1 MVGKRKLAMLLC
13 TVLVG
18 ATLSGCGGTKTATSE
33 NGSNE
38 KVASTNIKN
47 IGIVQFVQH
56 DALDSSN
63 KGFVD
68 VLKEKGYEDGKNIKI
83 EQQNAQGDM
92 TNAQTIAKQFTDSKK
107 DLIFAIAT
115 PVAQAVYNATKDI
128 PTVFTAVTDPIEA
141 EIAKDWKSSGTNL
154 TGTSDKV
161 PVEKQI
167 ELLKQLL
174 PNAKTIGVI
183 YNTSEVNSEIQVNEL
198 KAAAEKTGLAVKEV
212 GVTNVNEINQNLASA
227 LGEMDVLYTPT
238 DNTVA
243 SAYALVGKLCLDK
256 NLPIIGAEE
265 AVVTKG
271 GLASIGIDYYKL
283 GQEAGLKAVE
293 ILEGKKPSDIEITT
307 LSEMSF
313 TINTDV
319 AKKLNIT
326 IPTEIEASAKK
337 VTGGVE

>member
-33 NGSNE
+33 SGSDAN
-38 KVASTNIKN
+38 VASSDIKN
-47 IGIVQFVQH
+47 IGIIQLVQH
-56 DALDSSN
+56 DALDSTN

-68 VLKEKGYEDGKNIKI
+68 ALKEKGYEDGRNIKI

-92 TNAQTIAKQFTDSKK
+92 TNAQTIAKQFTDAKK

-115 PVAQAVYNATKDI
+115 PAAQAVYNATKDI
-128 PTVFTAVTDPIEA
+128 PTVFTAVTDPVAA

-174 PNAKTIGVI
+174 PNAKTVGVI
-183 YNTSEVNSEIQVNEL
+183 YNTSETNSVIQVNEL
-198 KAAAEKTGLAVKEV
+198 KAAAEKAGLDIKEV
-212 GVTNVNEINQNLASA
+212 GVTNVNEINQNLVSA

-243 SAYALVGKLCLDK
+243 SGYALVGKLCLDK
-256 NLPIIGAEE
+256 NVPIIGAEE
-265 AVVTKG
+265 AVVDKG

-326 IPTEIEASAKK
+326 IPTDIDAKAKK